1 MNDSS
6 QPSSPHDNPVTVI
19 GLGSMGSA
27 LARAFVLAGHTT
39 TVWNRTAAKAEPLVA
54 AGARAARSIEDAVG
68 ASPLVV
74 TCLTDF
80 ALTQHAL
87 EPAVPRLA
95 GRDLITLNTGSPAG
109 ARQTAAWATERG
121 ARFLA
126 GAVKDVPE
134 AVGRAGTLLYY
145 SGNVA
150 LFDEHVA
157 TLRVLGGDT
166 VYLGDEPDLVAV
178 YELAVGGMLLPAL
191 MGFYQGAAAL
201 RSRGLKAESM
211 VRFSEKWLDM
221 IKASLPASADQI
233 DRRDYSEASSTVD
246 LFLSLEA
253 AEDDFARETGVDAS
267 WQKPAWDRVRR
278 ASELGYGDQEI
289 TAVTE
294 ILRPEGK
301 HA

>member
-6 QPSSPHDNPVTVI
+6 QPSSPHDSPVTVI
-19 GLGSMGSA
+19 GLGSMGTA
-27 LARAFVLAGHTT
+27 LAHAFVGAGHPTT
-39 TVWNRTAAKAEPLVA
+39 IWNRTAAKAEPLVA
-54 AGARAARSIEDAVG
+54 VGARAARSIEEAVA

-80 ALTQHAL
+80 DQTRKAL
-87 EPAVPRLA
+87 EPATARLS
-95 GRDLITLNTGSPAG
+95 GRDLVTLNSGPPSG
-109 ARQTAAWATERG
+109 ARETASWAAERG
-121 ARFLA
+121 ARYVA

-134 AVGRAGTLLYY
+134 AVGEPGTLLCY
-145 SGNVA
+145 SGDA
-150 LFDEHVA
+150 AAFAEQVA
-157 TLRVLGGDT
+157 TLRALGGDT
-166 VYLGDEPDLVAV
+166 VHLGEDPDLAAV
-178 YELAVGGMLLPAL
+178 YEMAVGGMLLPAL

-201 RSRGLKAESM
+201 QSRGLTAESM
-211 VRFSEKWLDM
+211 VRFAEKWLDM
-221 IKASLPASADQI
+221 IKAGLAASADQI
-233 DRRDYSEASSTVD
+233 DRRDYSEASSTID

-301 HA
+301 TA